1 MSWDTF
7 SEVFVTVKI
16 PNDFQPCATHL
27 SLYETQ
33 PGIQNVTYQNQAYA
47 NLLLCDANHHLRAIG
62 TPYSDTGY
70 QQLKKPNKKPHQNQ
84 QKANT
89 FPCFFIPICSPL
101 FQCSSHSAC
110 MSNHFLFL
118 NYTLLHLR
126 IKYLKI
132 FLSIWFCNNIYQ
144 TISFSPQ

>member
-89 FPCFFIPICSPL
+89 FS
-101 FQCSSHSAC
+101 
-110 MSNHFLFL
+110 LFL
-118 NYTLLHLR
+118 HSNMFPTFLVFITQRLYEQPLPFFKLYFASSKNQVPEDLF
-126 IKYLKI
+126 KYLV
-132 FLSIWFCNNIYQ
+132 LQ
-144 TISFSPQ
+144 